1 MSTFE
6 SSQETRRE
14 GLVKVTKLSLESFLL
29 RLPWHNTQW
38 CPCYCLSLGKNEK
51 TKIELLPVLDRICFF
66 EVEECKKKK
75 TLKDNTKT
83 PPSYTS
89 PTHAVFLLSLHL
101 VEFNSMSHLF
111 HAVLSVLPSQSP
123 PWCYFSPCLLS
134 VFFSTPSSF
143 LFGTWQFRCFF
154 FLLSSLLDLF
164 VPKWE
169 KLHFVL
175 FH

>member
-1 MSTFE
+1 MMP
-6 SSQETRRE
+6 
-14 GLVKVTKLSLESFLL
+14 L
-29 RLPWHNTQW
+29 
-38 CPCYCLSLGKNEK
+38 
-51 TKIELLPVLDRICFF
+51 LLPVFRKKWKDENWVASCPWQNLLFWSRG
-66 EVEECKKKK
+66 VQKKK

-154 FLLSSLLDLF
+154 FLALLSSRPLCPKVREVAFCPFPLNQKYRGQNRFWSGKVQAFPWQRVGVPVLL
-164 VPKWE
+164 
-169 KLHFVL
+169 
-175 FH
+175 